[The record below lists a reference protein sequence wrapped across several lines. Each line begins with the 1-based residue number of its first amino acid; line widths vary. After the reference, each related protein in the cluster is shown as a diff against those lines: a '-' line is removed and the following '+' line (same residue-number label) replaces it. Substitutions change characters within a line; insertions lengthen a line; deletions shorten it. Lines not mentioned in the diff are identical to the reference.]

1 MLVPGP
7 SPKMPALI
15 GIVDDDDDVRE
26 ALEGMLE
33 SHGYLTASFKSATD
47 FLKAADVASIF
58 CVITD
63 FQMPG
68 LTGLDLIDALRDFG
82 MPTIMITAFATP
94 VIEQQARNAGV
105 RLFLR
110 KPFNPQQLV
119 AAIKSIRNGMM

>member
-7 SPKMPALI
+7 SPKMPVII

-26 ALEGMLE
+26 ALEEMLE
-33 SHGYLTASFKSATD
+33 SHGYLTISFKSATD
-47 FLKAADVASIF
+47 FLKSADVARMF

-68 LTGLDLIDALRDFG
+68 LTGLDLIDALREFG
-82 MPTIMITAFATP
+82 LPTILITAFATP
-94 VIEQQARNAGV
+94 MIEQQARNAGV
-105 RLFLR
+105 HRFLR

-119 AAIKSIRNGMM
+119 AAIKSIRGGML